1 MCRILGVVLSLLFAY
16 DVMAQKNPTVINKAR
31 KIHNSIITLDTHI
44 DIPYDFATSSYD
56 TITKIKPAHQFDIP
70 SMILGNLDSIFLVV
84 FVSQGPRTQTGYA
97 KALSDG
103 LIKFRAIHRLTTAIQ
118 KKNIVLALSAEQVR
132 NAHKDG
138 KKSALIGI
146 ENGYIIGTDL
156 SLINKFYKLGA
167 RYFGFL
173 HFGHNDLG
181 DSSVP
186 NIQLGDAQEE
196 HFGLSQLGKE
206 VLRTLNNH
214 GIIPDISHSSKKTAL
229 DIVNLSRS
237 PVIASHSNVQGIYNH
252 PRNLSDEE
260 LFAIKK
266 NNGVVQVVA
275 YDAYLKNIPEEKKM
289 AIAIMQKSLGIG
301 NYQDLYDLGQ
311 DTLKEYQLG
320 MANIN
325 QNFPSADLSV
335 LLDHIDYIV
344 EKIGV
349 DHVGISSDFNGGG
362 GIKGWENVADTFNVT
377 LELLERGYSE
387 NEIEKIW
394 GENTL
399 RVMEEVNRISLMHKR
414 QKR

>member
-1 MCRILGVVLSLLFAY
+1 M
-16 DVMAQKNPTVINKAR
+16 
-31 KIHNSIITLDTHI
+31 
-44 DIPYDFATSSYD
+44 
-56 TITKIKPAHQFDIP
+56 
-70 SMILGNLDSIFLVV
+70 
-84 FVSQGPRTQTGYA
+84 
-97 KALSDG
+97 
-103 LIKFRAIHRLTTAIQ
+103 
-118 KKNIVLALSAEQVR
+118 
-132 NAHKDG
+132 
-138 KKSALIGI
+138 
-146 ENGYIIGTDL
+146 
-156 SLINKFYKLGA
+156 
-167 RYFGFL
+167 
-173 HFGHNDLG
+173 
-181 DSSVP
+181 
-186 NIQLGDAQEE
+186 
-196 HFGLSQLGKE
+196 
-206 VLRTLNNH
+206 
-214 GIIPDISHSSKKTAL
+214 PDISHSSKKTAL
-229 DIVNLSRS
+229 DIINLSRS

-275 YDAYLKNIPEEKKM
+275 YDAYLKKVSEEKKM

-301 NYQDLYDLGQ
+301 NYQDLYNLEQ

-325 QNFPSADLSV
+325 QNFPGADLSV